1 VKQAGIALAFTLVDG
16 FVFSGGSG
24 GKSKITAAS
33 RAHETTHATIQ
44 QQPQTTKTTT
54 STSCTLHTSTMSA
67 PASGNIK
74 ADGSITAAG
83 RGAVCIPT
91 ADKNAQFRKLKNLSA
106 VSFLLDRDFQ
116 NIKNISC
123 IQPT

>member
-1 VKQAGIALAFTLVDG
+1 MVL
-16 FVFSGGSG
+16 FSGGSG

-44 QQPQTTKTTT
+44 QQPQTTIKNNNFH
-54 STSCTLHTSTMSA
+54 CTLHSSTMSA

-106 VSFLLDRDFQ
+106 VSFVA
-116 NIKNISC
+116 
-123 IQPT
+123 